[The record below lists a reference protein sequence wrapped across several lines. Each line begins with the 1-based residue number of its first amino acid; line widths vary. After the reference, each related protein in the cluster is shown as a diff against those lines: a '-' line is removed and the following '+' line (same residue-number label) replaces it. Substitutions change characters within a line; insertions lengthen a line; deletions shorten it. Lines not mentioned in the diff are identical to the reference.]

1 MEVRPEDYQV
11 PLLLPQ
17 VYRSLHRL
25 EDEKAMERIGIEK
38 AKRHLELNPDDPRA
52 LYLGGGAMAKLGK
65 VEGNAAMVEEGVR
78 MVERTVTLSP
88 DEVGVLYNVSCIYA
102 TLGRSDEAL
111 TLLERAVRNGYNHL
125 AWLETDSDFDSI
137 RNEPRYKALVK
148 VVADRQ

>member
-1 MEVRPEDYQV
+1 
-11 PLLLPQ
+11 

-25 EDEKAMERIGIEK
+25 DDETAIARVGLEK

-52 LYLGGGAMAKLGK
+52 LYLGGGSMAKLGAA
-65 VEGNAAMVEEGVR
+65 EGNATMVEEGVR
-78 MVERTVTLSP
+78 MVERTVSLAP
-88 DEVGVLYNVSCIYA
+88 DEVGTLYNVSCIYA

-137 RNEPRYKALVK
+137 RDEPRFKALHK
-148 VVADRQ
+148 IVADRQ